1 MVPTGESEVQ
11 AARRQLERVLASPG
25 FSRNERLGRFLR
37 FVVEQHLES
46 RDGEIKESV
55 IAIEVF
61 GRRPD
66 HDPKQDSIVRTEAAR
81 LRARLSEYYSGEG
94 KNDALVIELPKGRYA
109 PVFCEATVEPKLGPR
124 PPLMRR
130 RAMLLGGVAAATA
143 ASGFTAWKLWPSD
156 SGIRSLA
163 VLPFENPA
171 KDDDAEFLCNGLTDS
186 LIRQIAALPSLT
198 VKRGGVF
205 KGKNVDPQAA
215 GRQLG
220 VDAIVSGTVARR
232 SGQLRITAELVDVRT
247 GAVLWSG
254 KYDRDEA
261 DLLPIQDQIA
271 SAILD
276 EGIRLKLSE
285 ADRRRLVQHSTN
297 NPEANELYLRA
308 LFYEAKETEGDYL
321 TARKLLLE
329 AIGKDKNFA
338 RAFGALARNYVI
350 MAVDGYARPTE
361 AWPLVKLYAEKA
373 LVLDPTLLEANAGLG
388 AEAFW
393 NQWNWSLAE
402 QQYETALQSAADHSA
417 MGYVLERWAVGR
429 PDDALRLIRKV
440 RVVDPLDLAW
450 KLREADMLLRT
461 AQTQSAA
468 EIYEEIIRDSRDD
481 PRAYFGLAE
490 VRNTQKQFD
499 QAITQLRLGYDAL
512 GAMDDSLLDVL
523 AKARGAEGYRQA
535 EKAGAQVELDG
546 LAKNSASDSYVSPLD
561 FSRAHARLGHKQ
573 QAFAYLDAAF
583 ADRAPG
589 LVFLKVDHVW
599 DSIRNEQRF
608 QDAVKKVGLP

>member
-1 MVPTGESEVQ
+1 MAPTGESEAL

-25 FSRNERLGRFLR
+25 FSRNERLSRFLR

-81 LRARLSEYYSGEG
+81 LRARLREYYSGEG
-94 KNDALVIELPKGRYA
+94 KNDPLVIELPKGRYA
-109 PVFCEATVEPKLGPR
+109 PVFCHAAVEPKLVPR
-124 PPLMRR
+124 LPVTRR

-143 ASGFTAWKLWPSD
+143 ASGLTAWKLWPSD

-171 KDDDAEFLCNGLTDS
+171 NDADAEFLCNGLTDS
-186 LIRQIAALPSLT
+186 LIRQITALPALT

-205 KGKNVDPQAA
+205 KGKNVDPQVA

-232 SGQLRITAELVDVRT
+232 SGQLRITSELVAVRT

-254 KYDRDEA
+254 QYDRDEA
-261 DLLPIQDQIA
+261 DLLLIQDQIA

-285 ADRRRLVQHSTN
+285 AERRRLVQRSTN
-297 NPEANELYLRA
+297 NREANELYLRA
-308 LFYEAKETEGDYL
+308 IFYEAKETEGDYL
-321 TARKLLLE
+321 MARKLLLE
-329 AIGKDKNFA
+329 AIDKDKNFA

-373 LVLDPTLLEANAGLG
+373 LVLDPALLEANAGLG

-402 QQYETALQSAADHSA
+402 QQYETALQSAADRSA
-417 MGYVLERWAVGR
+417 LGYVLERWAVGR

-440 RVVDPLDLAW
+440 RVVDPLDLGW

-461 AQTQSAA
+461 AQTPKAA
-468 EIYEEIIRDSRDD
+468 EIYEEIIRDSPDD

-499 QAITQLRLGYDAL
+499 EAIAQLRLGYDAL
-512 GAMDDSLLDVL
+512 GATDDSLLEVL

-535 EKAGAQVELDG
+535 ERAGAQLELDG
-546 LAKNSASDSYVSPLD
+546 LAKNATSHSYVSPLD
-561 FSRAHARLGHKQ
+561 FARAHARLGHKQ

-583 ADRAPG
+583 EDRAPG

-608 QDAVKKVGLP
+608 QDAVKRVGLP

>member
-1 MVPTGESEVQ
+1 
-11 AARRQLERVLASPG
+11 
-25 FSRNERLGRFLR
+25 
-37 FVVEQHLES
+37 
-46 RDGEIKESV
+46 
-55 IAIEVF
+55 
-61 GRRPD
+61 
-66 HDPKQDSIVRTEAAR
+66 
-81 LRARLSEYYSGEG
+81 
-94 KNDALVIELPKGRYA
+94 
-109 PVFCEATVEPKLGPR
+109 
-124 PPLMRR
+124 
-130 RAMLLGGVAAATA
+130 MLLGGVAAATA

-171 KDDDAEFLCNGLTDS
+171 QDDDAEFLCNGLTDS
-186 LIRQIAALPSLT
+186 LIRQITALPALT

-205 KGKNVDPQAA
+205 KGKKVDPQAA

-220 VDAIVSGTVARR
+220 VDAIVSGSVTRR
-232 SGQLRITAELVDVRT
+232 SGQLRITAELADVRT

-297 NPEANELYLRA
+297 DREANELYLRA
-308 LFYEAKETEGDYL
+308 IFYEAKETEGDYL

-350 MAVDGYARPTE
+350 MAVDGYAPPTE

-373 LVLDPTLLEANAGLG
+373 LVLDPTLLEAKAGLG

-402 QQYETALQSAADHSA
+402 QQYETALQSALGRSL

-440 RVVDPLDLAW
+440 RAVDPLDLAW

-461 AQTQSAA
+461 AQTQTAA
-468 EIYEEIIRDSRDD
+468 QIYEEIIHDSPDD

-499 QAITQLRLGYDAL
+499 RAIAQLRLGYAAKDET
-512 GAMDDSLLDVL
+512 DDSLLEVL

-535 EKAGAQVELDG
+535 EKAGAQIELEA
-546 LAKNSASDSYVSPLD
+546 LAARAAANLYVSPLD
-561 FSRAHARLGHKQ
+561 FARAHARLGHTEKV
-573 QAFAYLDAAF
+573 FDYIDAAF
-583 ADRAPG
+583 AGRAPG

-608 QDAVKKVGLP
+608 RDAVKKVGLP

>member
-1 MVPTGESEVQ
+1 MAPTRESEIQ
-11 AARRQLERVLASPG
+11 AARRQLERVLASAG
-25 FSRNERLGRFLR
+25 FSRNERLARFLR

-46 RDGEIKESV
+46 RDSEIKESV

-81 LRARLSEYYSGEG
+81 LRARLSEYYVGEG

-109 PVFCEATVEPKLGPR
+109 PVFCHAAVEPKLVPR
-124 PPLMRR
+124 RPVTRR
-130 RAMLLGGVAAATA
+130 RVLVLGGVAAATA
-143 ASGFTAWKLWPSD
+143 ASGLTAWKLWPSG

-186 LIRQIAALPSLT
+186 LIRQITALPALT

-232 SGQLRITAELVDVRT
+232 SGQLHITAELVDVRT

-261 DLLPIQDQIA
+261 DLLPIQDEIA

-297 NPEANELYLRA
+297 NREANELYLRA

-321 TARKLLLE
+321 MARKLLLE

-338 RAFGALARNYVI
+338 RAFGALARNYVV
-350 MAVDGYARPTE
+350 MAVDGYARPVE

-373 LVLDPTLLEANAGLG
+373 LVLDPTLLEANAVLG

-393 NQWNWSLAE
+393 NQWNWRLAE
-402 QQYETALQSAADHSA
+402 QQYETALQSAADRSA

-429 PDDALRLIRKV
+429 PDDALRVIRKV
-440 RVVDPLDLAW
+440 RAVDPLDLAW
-450 KLREADMLLRT
+450 KLREADMLLR
-461 AQTQSAA
+461 AGQTPKAG
-468 EIYEEIIRDSRDD
+468 EIYQEIIRDARED
-481 PRAYFGLAE
+481 PRAYFGLVE
-490 VRNTQKQFD
+490 VRNAQGQFD
-499 QAITQLRLGYDAL
+499 EAIAQLRLGYDAL
-512 GAMDDSLLDVL
+512 GAMDDSLLEVL

-535 EKAGAQVELDG
+535 EKAGVQIELEA
-546 LAKNSASDSYVSPLD
+546 LATRAAANLYVSPLD
-561 FSRAHARLGHKQ
+561 FARAHARLGQKEK
-573 QAFAYLDAAF
+573 AFEYVDAAF

-599 DSIRNEQRF
+599 DPIRNEQRF
-608 QDAVKKVGLP
+608 RDAVKKVGLP